1 MTRILPLRRVL
12 RRSSV
17 LVPAVLA
24 GCLFGDLLVEYHG
37 PMPEKVGLVDE
48 LVVLREVLVSSSYPG
63 EPGGFYADRLRYVQN
78 GQPHD
83 INRIVNVTSGP
94 LQAQFAALNPQVG
107 DTMRIST
114 VYDRM
119 YWAGVHGPVPDWP
132 NGKLEEYPV
141 GFHTLTAIRRA
152 GP

>member
-1 MTRILPLRRVL
+1 MNRTAVL
-12 RRSSV
+12 GIVRRSV
-17 LVPAVLA
+17 LLAPALLA

-37 PMPEKVGLVDE
+37 PMPEKTGLYDE
-48 LVVLREVLVSSSYPG
+48 VVVVREVQAIPLP
-63 EPGGFYADRLRYVQN
+63 PNQTGGFYADRVRYVLS

-83 INRIVNVTSGP
+83 INRIINVSAGQ
-94 LQAQFAALNPQVG
+94 LQSQFAALNPQVG

-114 VYDRM
+114 VYDRT

-141 GFHTLTAIRRA
+141 GFHTLTAIRRE

>member
-1 MTRILPLRRVL
+1 MSKLLLPRVL
-12 RRSSV
+12 RRSAA

-24 GCLFGDLLVEYHG
+24 GCLFGDLLVEYDG

-48 LVVLREVLVSSSYPG
+48 LVVLREVQVSTLRPG
-63 EPGGFYADRLRYVQN
+63 EPGGFYADRVRYVQS

-83 INRIVNVTSGP
+83 INRIVNVTAAS
-94 LQAQFAALNPQVG
+94 LQPQFAALNPQVG

-114 VYDRM
+114 VYDQT

-132 NGKLEEYPV
+132 NGRLEEYPV